1 MSDLQENKITNISDA
16 EAASPTVVFG
26 FGKKT
31 RNREPRKTSK
41 PPKLTTEDLRH
52 DAKLLDLFHAM
63 TRLKNPVL
71 KNCEA
76 DLLNVFCAAERALEH
91 GDDPPA
97 LFVHIVR
104 DRQWQLITNE
114 QEDRARQRLR
124 RLRNPEREAERRRR
138 HDYDVPTG
146 EISEPHFVGDI
157 FRELIN
163 KLSQPTIPNPSE
175 TIHA

>member
-16 EAASPTVVFG
+16 EAASPTMVFG

-31 RNREPRKTSK
+31 RNREQRKKTK

-52 DAKLLDLFHAM
+52 DAKSLDLFHAM

-71 KNCEA
+71 KDCEA
-76 DLLNVFCAAERALEH
+76 DKLNVFCAAERALEH

-104 DRQWQLITNE
+104 EKQWQLITNE
-114 QEDRARQRLR
+114 QEDRARYRLR

-138 HDYDVPTG
+138 HDDDDSAG
-146 EISEPHFVGDI
+146 EISEPLFAGDI
-157 FRELIN
+157 VRELI
-163 KLSQPTIPNPSE
+163 SRWR
-175 TIHA
+175 